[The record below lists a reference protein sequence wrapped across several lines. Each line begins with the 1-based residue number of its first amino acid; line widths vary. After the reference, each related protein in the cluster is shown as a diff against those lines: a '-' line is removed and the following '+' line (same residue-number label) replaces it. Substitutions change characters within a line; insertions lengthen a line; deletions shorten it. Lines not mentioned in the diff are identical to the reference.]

1 MRTSKISP
9 ENASLLGILIGR
21 QSRSLYF
28 SISRFGQR
36 IRISLVATSTWTTDR
51 VECICVHL
59 ELVASRLLYPP
70 PTLESSG
77 PAWRSLRC
85 HLIAI
90 GTCFSNRAHRVN
102 LGRRGF
108 VGRKL
113 HRLRSASL
121 FYRRHG
127 LGPSIDTILTGTRSR
142 WCLIL
147 IGSLLYH
154 FRLYRITTQ

>member
-1 MRTSKISP
+1 MGVEVYSWMPTSSYGP
-9 ENASLLGILIGR
+9 YWGGECGRFALLFDFPIWTED
-21 QSRSLYF
+21 QE
-28 SISRFGQR
+28 
-36 IRISLVATSTWTTDR
+36 ATSTWTTDR

-142 WCLIL
+142 RCLIL